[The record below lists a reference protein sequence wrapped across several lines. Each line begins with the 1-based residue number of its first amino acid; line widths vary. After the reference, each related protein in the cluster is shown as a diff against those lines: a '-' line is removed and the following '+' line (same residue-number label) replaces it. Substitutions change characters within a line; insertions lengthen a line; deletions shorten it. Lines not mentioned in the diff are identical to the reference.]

1 MNGSRVLEERLI
13 WSDRTIPDDAPAA
26 VHADVAAGS
35 PCVGLTTE
43 LSR

>member
-26 VHADVAAGS
+26 GRRGVAAGS
-35 PCVGLTTE
+35 PCAGLTTG

>member
-26 VHADVAAGS
+26 VHAGAVAGS
-35 PCVGLTTE
+35 PCAGLTTG

>member
-13 WSDRTIPDDAPAA
+13 WSDRTIPDDAPVA
-26 VHADVAAGS
+26 VRTSVAAGS
-35 PCVGLTTE
+35 PCVGLTTG

>member
-1 MNGSRVLEERLI
+1 MNGSFVLEERLI

-26 VHADVAAGS
+26 VRAGVAAGL
-35 PCVGLTTE
+35 PCVGLTTG

>member
-13 WSDRTIPDDAPAA
+13 WSDRTIPDDSPAA
-26 VHADVAAGS
+26 VRADVVAGS
-35 PCVGLTTE
+35 PCSDLTTG